1 MLDYLLHL
9 TEVIRVVLAAFVGV
23 VVGVV
28 GGVVG
33 GDGDVPDSII
43 INS

>member
-9 TEVIRVVLAAFVGV
+9 TEVVRVVLTAFVGV
-23 VVGVV
+23 VVG
-28 GGVVG
+28 G
-33 GDGDVPDSII
+33 GDVPDAII